1 MNLIHI
7 SYVPDNNFLT
17 KINWKVVSSSFY
29 FYNVQ
34 HANWHKNY
42 DWFKLELRNTY
53 SRKPIYIEI
62 YSPSLFLCFHGNR
75 NSNLFHIFIACDNN
89 AVSEIFCISFKINN
103 LQNLL
108 QKLYNS
114 NQTIIEITLL
124 WDIVSQR
131 MFNIIYS
138 KPVNTTH
145 AKNEGLFNECW
156 CCDDI
161 ILIIKMVLH
170 IHSYLSSLS

>member
-1 MNLIHI
+1 M
-7 SYVPDNNFLT
+7 Y
-17 KINWKVVSSSFY
+17 
-29 FYNVQ
+29 
-34 HANWHKNY
+34 
-42 DWFKLELRNTY
+42 
-53 SRKPIYIEI
+53 
-62 YSPSLFLCFHGNR
+62 FHGNR

-103 LQNLL
+103 LQDLQ
-108 QKLYNS
+108 QKLYNW
-114 NQTIIEITLL
+114 NQMIIKIILL

-161 ILIIKMVLH
+161 ILNIKKVLH
-170 IHSYLSSLS
+170 MNGYLSSLNLCNIRTCIRHFILINMLNQKIQRASRSIYSACIH